1 MSAGC
6 TRFDLAGVGD
16 VQDLI
21 YLALGAALFAVF
33 GVYAHALRRL

>member
-6 TRFDLAGVGD
+6 TPCALVGAGY

-21 YLALGAALFAVF
+21 YLALGAGLFAVF
-33 GVYAHALRRL
+33 GLYAHALRRL